1 MIVDEACVCIA
12 DHSQATST
20 TPFQFLYKHGMLTHS
35 YTNAMIQTHDLCVK
49 TCHYLL
55 TYAPWV
61 SRCFFHICQYP
72 NWEPD
77 KHSSLYK
84 PQHINILTG
93 SVSLIII
100 VILPGCSPMFDWKT
114 LFHAGRPYYC
124 VTSYYMLMCY
134 CQSNKLAFIF
144 STWSLSVCVH
154 CDRQS
159 VLGKIQDYNV
169 LASRRC
175 VVCVDI
181 TQFLYI
187 VSSSEAHSVISRYWG
202 IVIWW
207 KARFP

>member
-61 SRCFFHICQYP
+61 SRCFHICQYP

-84 PQHINILTG
+84 PQHVNILTG
-93 SVSLIII
+93 SVSLY
-100 VILPGCSPMFDWKT
+100 
-114 LFHAGRPYYC
+114 YYC
-124 VTSYYMLMCY
+124 DITWM
-134 CQSNKLAFIF
+134 QSNVWLKDTLPALAKEAKV
-144 STWSLSVCVH
+144 SWSSLQAGMQV
-154 CDRQS
+154 DRIIALQ
-159 VLGKIQDYNV
+159 VTI
-169 LASRRC
+169 C
-175 VVCVDI
+175 
-181 TQFLYI
+181 
-187 VSSSEAHSVISRYWG
+187 
-202 IVIWW
+202 
-207 KARFP
+207 